1 MLDEETPELITIEE
15 GVRISYQ
22 TMLITHSGLDKK
34 IGPIHIGRQA
44 WVGAGC
50 IILPDVTIGAYAVV
64 GAGSLVHHDVKE
76 DTTVFGVPAKVIKR
90 SGVPKEW
97 IYVTP
102 ENYRAVMAAPRAARR
117 RPAGCHLRR
126 RRPATPRSPR
136 RDEGPGDHRGIPVSG
151 HRRLADPGAV
161 APPGARAAAPR
172 HAVLVRAISRR
183 SSGPGGD
190 ARVVRTRF
198 TGCRGPRATGA
209 EAPAGS
215 RGNRHRSRSSTT
227 GRPT

>member
-1 MLDEETPELITIEE
+1 MNYIEYKMTRRVSRARVVLRKLLIPWIQFVPSWRLRTHLWRLCGANLHPSVWIARNAMLDEETLELITIDE

-76 DTTVFGVPAKVIKR
+76 DTTVFGSPAKVIKR

-97 IYVTP
+97 IHVS
-102 ENYRAVMAAPRAARR
+102 EANYGA
-117 RPAGCHLRR
+117 
-126 RRPATPRSPR
+126 
-136 RDEGPGDHRGIPVSG
+136 
-151 HRRLADPGAV
+151 AV
-161 APPGARAAAPR
+161 AAGQAAATVPS
-172 HAVLVRAISRR
+172 ISA
-183 SSGPGGD
+183 GGD
-190 ARVVRTRF
+190 GTHDS
-198 TGCRGPRATGA
+198 
-209 EAPAGS
+209 EHPAS
-215 RGNRHRSRSSTT
+215 
-227 GRPT
+227 

>member
-1 MLDEETPELITIEE
+1 MNYIEYKMTRPVGRARVILRKLLIPWIQFVPSWRLRTRLWRLCGANLHPSVWIAANAMLDEETPELITIDE

-34 IGPIHIGRQA
+34 IGRIHIGRQA

-97 IYVTP
+97 IHVTQ
-102 ENYRAVMAAPRAARR
+102 ENYAAVMATR
-117 RPAGCHLRR
+117 
-126 RRPATPRSPR
+126 
-136 RDEGPGDHRGIPVSG
+136 
-151 HRRLADPGAV
+151 
-161 APPGARAAAPR
+161 RAAADQTS
-172 HAVLVRAISRR
+172 A
-183 SSGPGGD
+183 D
-190 ARVVRTRF
+190 A
-198 TGCRGPRATGA
+198 AA
-209 EAPAGS
+209 EAPDPEVS
-215 RGNRHRSRSSTT
+215 TRG
-227 GRPT
+227 